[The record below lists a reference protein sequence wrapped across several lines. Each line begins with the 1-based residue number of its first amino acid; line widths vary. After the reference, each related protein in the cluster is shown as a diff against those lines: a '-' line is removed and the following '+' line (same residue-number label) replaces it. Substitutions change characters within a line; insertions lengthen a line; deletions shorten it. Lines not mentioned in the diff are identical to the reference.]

1 VVLMV
6 AARLTPITV
15 LTEEVHLAVYAV
27 AAVALASPTQRLNA
41 GNTTRT

>member
-1 VVLMV
+1 MM

-15 LTEEVHLAVYAV
+15 LTEEVHLAVDAVV

-41 GNTTRT
+41 DNTTRT

>member
-1 VVLMV
+1 VILMV
-6 AARLTPITV
+6 TARLTPITV

-27 AAVALASPTQRLNA
+27 AVVALASPTQRLNA